1 MVFAG
6 YDQPTPERP
15 VRCGRY
21 ELLERIGYG
30 GMAEVFKARLPG
42 PVGFA
47 KTVVIKRILP
57 RLLDDN
63 LVVRMFVEEAKIAA
77 AADHDNI
84 ARVFELGQAEDG
96 KYFMVM
102 EYIHGVDLEMLL
114 AGAAKRSLRVPP
126 WFGVHLVAQVL
137 EALSFVHGLVDED
150 GRPRNVIHRDAT
162 PSNIFVSYR
171 GQVKLS
177 DFGVADFEGKSPTT
191 RAGQLKGKLSYMSP
205 EQLNGQLLDQR
216 SDVFSMGVVLWEV
229 LTQQRLFGGLN
240 EMQAMIAICEGERR
254 PPSSLVPGI
263 PPELDRVSLKALAA
277 ARDDRY
283 HDAGAFQQEL
293 LDVLHQMHRPVRQ
306 GDVQDVLQVLLGRQE
321 PTGDLL
327 DRSTPEGIVRESSF
341 LLPIEEPES
350 SLESTYVRV
359 ESEAVTPK
367 ANLVP
372 SLHDTADVTEN
383 VLPEP
388 EETQDA
394 TISVGPDELKAMMA
408 AYTPTTEVPKVTPP
422 TGPTFWLRSRQGKK
436 SEPLSWAQVT
446 ERLDQGAMSGGS
458 ISADESHWIGVEEL
472 SRLVG
477 DDRFVEPAV
486 AASNVSTVGSLKERG
501 LISLFS
507 LHARDRSSGVLAFA
521 RTDTQALE
529 WYELHLDGGRLTKVV
544 SNVPEVQVP
553 ALLAAKAGLP
563 EPMLASLL
571 YAVVKERRPL
581 LDVAQSRGVSA
592 LEGERSTIARLSAL
606 FGWRQADY
614 TFTLDASP
622 HKAPPLAASILR
634 ILPAVVESSLP
645 VPRLQELLGP
655 RLDRR
660 YEPSWRYEDG
670 LAELQLS
677 EPAATIAR
685 RLAMQA
691 SLRSLIGEFAELP
704 VLVTGYILLEADLL
718 VEAL

>member
-1 MVFAG
+1 
-6 YDQPTPERP
+6 
-15 VRCGRY
+15 
-21 ELLERIGYG
+21 
-30 GMAEVFKARLPG
+30 
-42 PVGFA
+42 
-47 KTVVIKRILP
+47 
-57 RLLDDN
+57 
-63 LVVRMFVEEAKIAA
+63 
-77 AADHDNI
+77 
-84 ARVFELGQAEDG
+84 
-96 KYFMVM
+96 
-102 EYIHGVDLEMLL
+102 ML
-114 AGAAKRSLRVPP
+114 
-126 WFGVHLVAQVL
+126 
-137 EALSFVHGLVDED
+137 
-150 GRPRNVIHRDAT
+150 
-162 PSNIFVSYR
+162 
-171 GQVKLS
+171 
-177 DFGVADFEGKSPTT
+177 
-191 RAGQLKGKLSYMSP
+191 
-205 EQLNGQLLDQR
+205 
-216 SDVFSMGVVLWEV
+216 
-229 LTQQRLFGGLN
+229 
-240 EMQAMIAICEGERR
+240 AICEGERR
-254 PPSSLVPGI
+254 TPSSLVPGI
-263 PPELDRVSLKALAA
+263 PPELDRVALKALAA
-277 ARDDRY
+277 TRDDRY
-283 HDAGAFQQEL
+283 HDAAAFQQDL

-306 GDVQDVLQVLLGRQE
+306 SDVQDILHVLLGRQE

-350 SLESTYVRV
+350 SLESTYVRA

-388 EETQDA
+388 EENQDT
-394 TISVGPDELKAMMA
+394 TISVGPEELKAMMA
-408 AYTPTTEVPKVTPP
+408 AYTPTTEVAKVTPP
-422 TGPTFWLRSRQGKK
+422 NGPVFWLRSRQGKK
-436 SEPLSWAQVT
+436 SEPLSWSKVT
-446 ERLDQGAMSGGS
+446 ERLDQGAMAGGS

-472 SRLVG
+472 ARLVG

-507 LHARDRSSGVLAFA
+507 LHARDRSTGVLAFA
-521 RTDTQALE
+521 RTETQALE

-563 EPMLASLL
+563 EPMLGSLL

-581 LDVAQSRGVSA
+581 LEVAQSRGVNA
-592 LEGERSTIARLSAL
+592 LEGERSTVARLSAL

-622 HKAPPLAASILR
+622 SKASLAVSILR

-645 VPRLQELLGP
+645 VPRLYELLGP

-691 SLRSLIGEFAELP
+691 SLRSLVGEFAELA
-704 VLVTGYILLEADLL
+704 VLVTGYVLLEADLL